1 MRARNQIL
9 LLLGMFD
16 VRVRYTKNQSERENV
31 DVFCLGFK
39 KVIYLGFGKGDTQK
53 KKRKKY
59 VEKEERRDFD
69 RTHLSFQNA

>member
-1 MRARNQIL
+1 
-9 LLLGMFD
+9 MFD

-39 KVIYLGFGKGDTQK
+39 KVIYLGFGKGDTHK
-53 KKRKKY
+53 KKKKIR
-59 VEKEERRDFD
+59 EKEERRDFD

>member
-39 KVIYLGFGKGDTQK
+39 KVIYLGFGKGDTHK
-53 KKRKKY
+53 KKAFVSGSPERERE
-59 VEKEERRDFD
+59 EKREKS
-69 RTHLSFQNA
+69 T

>member
-1 MRARNQIL
+1 
-9 LLLGMFD
+9 MFD

-53 KKRKKY
+53 KKEKNTWRKK
-59 VEKEERRDFD
+59 KDA
-69 RTHLSFQNA
+69 TLIAHTSLSKTPKNIHTPL